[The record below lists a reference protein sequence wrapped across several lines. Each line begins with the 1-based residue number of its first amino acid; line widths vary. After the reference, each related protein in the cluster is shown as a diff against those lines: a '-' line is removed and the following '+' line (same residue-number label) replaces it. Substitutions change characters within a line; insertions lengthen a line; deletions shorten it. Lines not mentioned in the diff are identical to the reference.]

1 MNLVFQV
8 GEKSMDEKYKMFW
21 QYKMLQA
28 MQRYTNNWQHQIF
41 SQELSMAGKDEN
53 KKSLNSKPEGSK

>member
-1 MNLVFQV
+1 
-8 GEKSMDEKYKMFW
+8 MDEKYKMFW